1 MLCLAQVQQG
11 PTGDTVSAAGS
22 RGRTVQNSE
31 PLDYFR
37 FYPPQL
43 PQHKQLI
50 PAAGAPIIRSESH
63 LSFRDPSSAV
73 SSKWSLDSIPNNW
86 SSGENMRNPDGLVSA
101 AQLGSSSPGVLA
113 SIGAGGLIQQ
123 WELDALIARN
133 AARMAVLNR
142 ALATAA
148 AHSDAD
154 TAAPAATAGEA
165 MLERYLLRQHH
176 ELEA

>member
-1 MLCLAQVQQG
+1 
-11 PTGDTVSAAGS
+11 
-22 RGRTVQNSE
+22 
-31 PLDYFR
+31 
-37 FYPPQL
+37 
-43 PQHKQLI
+43 
-50 PAAGAPIIRSESH
+50 
-63 LSFRDPSSAV
+63 
-73 SSKWSLDSIPNNW
+73 
-86 SSGENMRNPDGLVSA
+86 MRNPDGLVSA

-154 TAAPAATAGEA
+154 TAAPAAAAGEA